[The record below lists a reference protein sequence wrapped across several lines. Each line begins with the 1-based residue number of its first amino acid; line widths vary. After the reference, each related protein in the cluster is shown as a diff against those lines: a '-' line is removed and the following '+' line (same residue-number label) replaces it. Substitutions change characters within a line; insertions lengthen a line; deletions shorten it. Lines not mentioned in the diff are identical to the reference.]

1 MRKLVAA
8 ILVLV
13 SGSTWARAEE
23 ESLEDLARRFVDIHA
38 LVSSVY
44 LYSFN
49 KPASG
54 ELPFR
59 VIDKVND
66 SITLHQASLFFR
78 RLRDNEDF
86 GFAFT
91 LDFGHIAEF
100 ASADWD
106 GSGTIGD
113 NSEESNSFELRE
125 AYLRYR
131 LPVELAAGRPQVKAG
146 KFVTLLGYEV
156 LKTYENFNQNI
167 SHSIAFGFGIPFT
180 HTGLL
185 LNVPLTEQVTFDVG
199 VVNGWDNVRDNNS
212 SKTLLAGLGVAPI
225 EKVSLYVAGTYG
237 AERNGIGRGGPGS
250 GVKRGV
256 LTANVSVAAAEGLT
270 FVLDGVYGSE
280 SDLVPAAAGFAEA
293 NWYGLVGYAIGQ
305 VTKRVSLILRAEVF
319 DDPDG
324 TRNFSG
330 QRATLW
336 EVTPT
341 VAVRLTDFVLAR
353 VEYRH
358 DEANK
363 QIFEKESRLQRG
375 SDTLAAEVLLGF

>member
-1 MRKLVAA
+1 MKKLAAVVLGLVAA
-8 ILVLV
+8 
-13 SGSTWARAEE
+13 GAWAHAAEKSVAE
-23 ESLEDLARRFVDIHA
+23 LARRFVDIHA
-38 LVSSVY
+38 LVSGVY

-54 ELPFR
+54 DLPFR

-66 SITLHQASLFFR
+66 SVTLHQASLFLR
-78 RLRDNEDF
+78 RLRDDEDF
-86 GFAFT
+86 GFAFA

-113 NSEESNSFELRE
+113 SSEENNSFELRE

-131 LPVELAAGRPQVKAG
+131 LPIEFPAGRMQVKAG

-156 LKTYENFNQNI
+156 LKTYGNFNQNI

-185 LNVPLTEQVTFDVG
+185 FSVPVSERVTVDAG
-199 VVNGWDNVRDNNS
+199 VVNGWDNVRDNNN
-212 SKTLLAGLGVAPI
+212 SKTLLAGLGATLT
-225 EKVSLYVAGTYG
+225 EGVSVYVAGTYG
-237 AERNGIGRGGPGS
+237 AERNGIRDGGPGS
-250 GVKRGV
+250 GAKRGV
-256 LTANVSVAAAEGLT
+256 LTANVSAMPVEGLT
-270 FVLDGVYGSE
+270 LALDGVYGSE
-280 SDLVPAAAGFAEA
+280 SDVVPVGSGFETA
-293 NWYGLVGYAIGQ
+293 NWYALAGYVMGHVAQ
-305 VTKRVSLILRAEVF
+305 RVSLVLRAEVF

-330 QRATLW
+330 LRATLW

-341 VAVRLTDFVLAR
+341 VAVRLTDRVLTR
-353 VEYRH
+353 LEYRH

-363 QIFEKESRLQRG
+363 QIFEKGSRSQRG
-375 SDTLAAEVLLGF
+375 SDTVAAEVLLGF